1 LEKIEQ
7 KDLKNYAIQQEKI
20 KMNEQR
26 KKMNMNNQEERE
38 ALKIK
43 IQKIIN
49 NEEDNNFEEDYNDE
63 KIKKLINEGKNNNE

>member
-1 LEKIEQ
+1 
-7 KDLKNYAIQQEKI
+7 
-20 KMNEQR
+20 MNEQR

-49 NEEDNNFEEDYNDE
+49 NEEDYNNE
-63 KIKKLINEGKNNNE
+63 KI